1 QEQIQAHLRHV
12 DAVMIGR
19 AAYSNP
25 WFLADAGKT
34 RAEVV
39 RAMHEYARNVESLR
53 QVTRHVLGLY
63 HGMPR
68 ARLWRQML
76 SDALELKRNDPGLLL
91 RALEVVDGELA
102 EAA

>member
-1 QEQIQAHLRHV
+1 
-12 DAVMIGR
+12 MIGR

-39 RAMHEYARNVESLR
+39 RAMYGYAKEVESLR
-53 QVTRHVLGLY
+53 HVTRHMLGLY

-76 SDALELKRNDPGLLL
+76 SDSERLKRNRPELLL
-91 RALEVVDGELA
+91 EALDAVEEL
-102 EAA
+102 ERV

>member
-1 QEQIQAHLRHV
+1 MAQVEQHLKSV
-12 DAVMIGR
+12 DGVMIGR
-19 AAYSNP
+19 AAYGNP

-39 RAMHEYARNVESLR
+39 QAMYEYAKRAESLR
-53 QVTRHVLGLY
+53 HVTRHMLGLY

-76 SDALELKRNDPGLLL
+76 SDSERLKRNRPELLL
-91 RALEVVDGELA
+91 EALEAVEEL
-102 EAA
+102 ERV